1 LSAKDYLEKDYYS
14 ILGVAK
20 DADAA
25 TLKKKYRKLARELHP
40 DTNKEKGA
48 EDKFKAVSEAYDVLS
63 DPKKRTEYDQMRTY
77 GASNGGFGGG
87 GFNPRGSQG
96 QSGFNVNLEDVLGGF
111 NLGDLFGGGGGRKQ
125 QRSRRGSDLET
136 EVSISF
142 NDCLDGTTL
151 PLTLRGQTTCNNCK
165 GSGAKP
171 GTNPKKCSA
180 CNGSGQTMRNA
191 GGFGFADTCSVC
203 YGTGRIIEQKDPN
216 CNGTG
221 IVNETRTIT
230 ARIPAGIKTNSK
242 LRLKGKGE
250 PGGSGGEPGDLI
262 VNVIV
267 KEDEIFQRDGDNV
280 RISVP
285 IRYDEAVF
293 GAQIAIPVPSGTTVT
308 LKIPAH
314 TQNGRTFRV
323 KNEGMTNISGTKGDL
338 LVKVEIAVPQNI
350 SGDAKD
356 LLAEYAKEVTH
367 DNPRAEIIALN
378 ARRKR

>member
-1 LSAKDYLEKDYYS
+1 
-14 ILGVAK
+14 
-20 DADAA
+20 
-25 TLKKKYRKLARELHP
+25 
-40 DTNKEKGA
+40 
-48 EDKFKAVSEAYDVLS
+48 
-63 DPKKRTEYDQMRTY
+63 MRTY
-77 GASNGGFGGG
+77 GASAGGFNGG
-87 GFNPRGSQG
+87 GFDPRNMQG
-96 QSGFNVNLEDVLGGF
+96 QSGYNVNLEDVLGGF
-111 NLGDLFGGGGGRKQ
+111 NLGDLFGGGGRKQ

-142 NDCLDGTTL
+142 NDCLEGTTL
-151 PLTLRGQTTCNNCK
+151 PLILRGQTTCNACK

-203 YGTGRIIEQKDPN
+203 YGTGRIIEQKDSN

-230 ARIPAGIKTNSK
+230 ARIPAGIKSNSK

-250 PGGSGGEPGDLI
+250 PGGRGGEPGDLI
-262 VNVIV
+262 VNVVV
-267 KEDEIFQRDGDNV
+267 KEDEIFVRDGDNV

-293 GAQIAIPVPSGTTVT
+293 GAQIAIPVPTGTTVT
-308 LKIPAH
+308 LKVPAH

-323 KNEGMTNISGTKGDL
+323 KNEGMTKTTGGKGDL
-338 LVKVEIAVPQNI
+338 LVTVEVAVPQNI
-350 SGDAKD
+350 TGKAKD
-356 LLAEYAKEVTH
+356 LLSEYANEVTH

>member
-1 LSAKDYLEKDYYS
+1 
-14 ILGVAK
+14 
-20 DADAA
+20 
-25 TLKKKYRKLARELHP
+25 
-40 DTNKEKGA
+40 
-48 EDKFKAVSEAYDVLS
+48 
-63 DPKKRTEYDQMRTY
+63 MRTY

-142 NDCLDGTTL
+142 NDCLEGTTL

-323 KNEGMTNISGTKGDL
+323 KNEGMTNTSGNKGDL
-338 LVKVEIAVPQNI
+338 LVKVEISVPQNI
-350 SGDAKD
+350 SGNAKD
-356 LLAEYAKEVTH
+356 LLAEYANEVTH

>member
-1 LSAKDYLEKDYYS
+1 MSAKDYLEKDYYS

-96 QSGFNVNLEDVLGGF
+96 QSGYNVNFEDVLGGF

-151 PLTLRGQTTCNNCK
+151 PLTLRGQTTCSNCK

-180 CNGSGQTMRNA
+180 CN
-191 GGFGFADTCSVC
+191 
-203 YGTGRIIEQKDPN
+203 
-216 CNGTG
+216 
-221 IVNETRTIT
+221 
-230 ARIPAGIKTNSK
+230 
-242 LRLKGKGE
+242 
-250 PGGSGGEPGDLI
+250 
-262 VNVIV
+262 
-267 KEDEIFQRDGDNV
+267 
-280 RISVP
+280 
-285 IRYDEAVF
+285 
-293 GAQIAIPVPSGTTVT
+293 
-308 LKIPAH
+308 
-314 TQNGRTFRV
+314 
-323 KNEGMTNISGTKGDL
+323 
-338 LVKVEIAVPQNI
+338 
-350 SGDAKD
+350 
-356 LLAEYAKEVTH
+356 
-367 DNPRAEIIALN
+367 
-378 ARRKR
+378 

>member
-1 LSAKDYLEKDYYS
+1 MSAKDYLEKDYYS
-14 ILGVAK
+14 TLGVSK
-20 DADAA
+20 DVDDAA
-25 TLKKKYRKLARELHP
+25 LKKKYRKLARELHP

-63 DPKKRTEYDQMRTY
+63 DPKKRSEYDQMRTY
-77 GASNGGFGGG
+77 GASAGA

-96 QSGFNVNLEDVLGGF
+96 QSGFNVNFEDVLGGF
-111 NLGDLFGGGGGRKQ
+111 NLGDLFGGGGQRKQ
-125 QRSRRGSDLET
+125 QRARRGSDLET

-142 NDCLDGTTL
+142 NECLAGTTL
-151 PLTLRGQTTCNNCK
+151 PLTLRGQTTCNTCK

-171 GTNPKKCSA
+171 GTNPQKCSA

-191 GGFGFADTCSVC
+191 GGFGFADTCAVC
-203 YGTGRIIEQKDPN
+203 YGTGRIIEQKDST

-230 ARIPAGIKTNSK
+230 ARIPAGIKSNSK

-250 PGGSGGEPGDLI
+250 PGGRGGEPGDLI
-262 VNVIV
+262 LNVIV
-267 KEDEIFQRDGDNV
+267 KADEIFERDGDNV
-280 RISVP
+280 RITVP

-293 GAQIAIPVPSGTTVT
+293 GAQIAVPVPSGTTVT
-308 LKIPAH
+308 LKIPAG
-314 TQNGRTFRV
+314 TQNGRAFRV
-323 KNEGMTNISGTKGDL
+323 KDEGMTKTTGGKGDL
-338 LVKVEIAVPQNI
+338 LVKVEVAVPQNI
-350 SGDAKD
+350 SGKSKD
-356 LLAEYAKEVTH
+356 LLEQYAQEVTH